1 MSLMRT
7 YRIMM
12 SDKFDKNKFSV
23 DDFIAFIDT
32 FFVLWEDKE
41 DFRSHIIIYL
51 ATLKHIKDFATND
64 NLDDHI
70 QAKFQ
75 RLYTLLRDIELLPI
89 SAADDP
95 AYEDHLIEP
104 KKLWQQLRP

>member
-1 MSLMRT
+1 MYDES
-7 YRIMM
+7 
-12 SDKFDKNKFSV
+12 DKNKYSV
-23 DDFIAFIDT
+23 DDFIAFMDT

-51 ATLKHIKDFATND
+51 ATLKRIKDFATND
-64 NLDDHI
+64 NLHDHI

-75 RLYTLLRDIELLPI
+75 RLHTLLRDIELLPI

-95 AYEDHLIEP
+95 AYKDHLIEA
-104 KKLWQQLRP
+104 KKLWQDLKP